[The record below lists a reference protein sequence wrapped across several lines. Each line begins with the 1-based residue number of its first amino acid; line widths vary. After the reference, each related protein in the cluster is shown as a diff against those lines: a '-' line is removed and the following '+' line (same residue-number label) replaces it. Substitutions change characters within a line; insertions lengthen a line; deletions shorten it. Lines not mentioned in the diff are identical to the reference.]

1 MIALDTNVVV
11 RLLVDDDPDQC
22 RRARRLVAEAEKRGE
37 PLWLC
42 DIVLCETVW
51 VLESCYDLRR
61 DAIAA
66 VLKRLVRTRQVRLQS
81 SDQVAAALAAYA
93 DGSADLAD
101 YLILEHS
108 LAAGC
113 DRLVTFD
120 RELLRLK
127 GAGKP

>member
-22 RRARRLVAEAEKRGE
+22 RRARRLVEEAGKSQE

-51 VLESCYDLRR
+51 VLESCYDLPR

-66 VLKRLVRTRQVRLQS
+66 ALKRLVRARQVQLQS

-101 YLILEHS
+101 YLILEHAV
-108 LAAGC
+108 AAGC

-120 RELLRLK
+120 RKLHRLK
-127 GAGKP
+127 HVGKP